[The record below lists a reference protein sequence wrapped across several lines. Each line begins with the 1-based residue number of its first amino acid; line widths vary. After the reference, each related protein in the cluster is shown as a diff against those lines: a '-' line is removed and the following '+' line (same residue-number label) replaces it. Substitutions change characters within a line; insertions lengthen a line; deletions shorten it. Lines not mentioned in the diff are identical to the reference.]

1 MKKEY
6 KEFVP
11 DLSKTE
17 DCIIKK
23 SKRLFNFDRY
33 EYINSKNLIVREDEF
48 CYEGDKEVILSTRLY
63 KYDNENFYCKHIYY
77 FFGTSTPSIIQYKQ
91 NNNCVHNPFGP
102 ALLEF
107 DEHGALRKC
116 SYFINNLYHRLDGP
130 AIEWYEN
137 DRLIDCSYY
146 INGKKIKDE
155 FVIAIID
162 VSRDDD

>member
-1 MKKEY
+1 M
-6 KEFVP
+6 
-11 DLSKTE
+11 
-17 DCIIKK
+17 
-23 SKRLFNFDRY
+23 
-33 EYINSKNLIVREDEF
+33 
-48 CYEGDKEVILSTRLY
+48 
-63 KYDNENFYCKHIYY
+63 
-77 FFGTSTPSIIQYKQ
+77 PSIIQYKR

-107 DEHGALRKC
+107 DEYGALRKC
-116 SYFINNLYHRLDGP
+116 SYFINNLYHRLDGQ

-162 VSRDDD
+162 VSRDDE

>member
-17 DCIIKK
+17 DCIVKK

-48 CYEGDKEVILSTRLY
+48 CYEGNKEVILSTRLY

-77 FFGTSTPSIIQYKQ
+77 FFGKVI
-91 NNNCVHNPFGP
+91 VH
-102 ALLEF
+102 
-107 DEHGALRKC
+107 D
-116 SYFINNLYHRLDGP
+116 NLT
-130 AIEWYEN
+130 
-137 DRLIDCSYY
+137 
-146 INGKKIKDE
+146 
-155 FVIAIID
+155 
-162 VSRDDD
+162 